1 MEYKL
6 DLITTLVIAFGL
18 SMDAFAVAISSGLAM
33 ERIRIKN
40 ALKIGSAFGLFQ
52 AGMPILGWLAG
63 SRLRTLISELDHWV
77 AFGLLAL
84 IGGKMIYEAV
94 CTHCDERA
102 VNALDNKTLLGLSI
116 ATSID
121 ALAVGISFAF
131 LEKAVFVPSLIIGSV
146 TFLLSTCGVLLGHRF
161 GCYLGKRVEIAGG
174 LVLIAIGFK
183 ILIEHLSQ
191 G

>member
-1 MEYKL
+1 
-6 DLITTLVIAFGL
+6 
-18 SMDAFAVAISSGLAM
+18 MDAFAVAISSGLAM

-40 ALKIGSAFGLFQ
+40 ALKIGIAFGLFQ

-161 GCYLGKRVEIAGG
+161 GCYLGKRVEIVGG

>member
-1 MEYKL
+1 L
-6 DLITTLVIAFGL
+6 DLITTLALAFGL

-33 ERIRIKN
+33 DRIRLKN
-40 ALKIGSAFGLFQ
+40 ALKIGFAFGLFQ

-63 SRLRTLISELDHWV
+63 SRLRTLISELDHWI
-77 AFGLLAL
+77 AFGLLAF
-84 IGGKMIYEAV
+84 IGGKMIHEALI
-94 CTHCDERA
+94 TRCDERA

-131 LEKAVFVPSLIIGSV
+131 LKTAVFIPSLIIGSV
-146 TFLLSTCGVLLGHRF
+146 TFLISTCGVMLGHRF

-174 LVLIAIGFK
+174 LVLIGIGIK